1 MCALRL
7 PTVYPDCLLTHNE
20 HSDIAYSPIMV
31 IVPLLEFAVG
41 EVTVLFPESV
51 GGAKPALSAL
61 LWHFCFILVPNIN
74 RW

>member
-1 MCALRL
+1 
-7 PTVYPDCLLTHNE
+7 
-20 HSDIAYSPIMV
+20 MV